1 MPPDAAL
8 TPGCDVL
15 LLEDDAALRRRLAA
29 YLRGL
34 GVEVTE
40 AGRVD
45 EARRLLE
52 AMRFEYALVD
62 LHLPDGEGLDL
73 LRAGLFSENTA
84 VVVMTAFGG
93 IKDAVE
99 AMRLGASDYLTK
111 PFEFEQVPLALR
123 RGRSQRMSVRR
134 DEHRGGGADTSFFF
148 GDTLGPLRTRLE
160 AILTAERR

>member
-29 YLRGL
+29 FLRGL

-45 EARRLLE
+45 EAKRLLDTL
-52 AMRFEYALVD
+52 RFEYALID

-99 AMRLGASDYLTK
+99 AMRLGASDYLAK
-111 PFEFEQVPLALR
+111 PFEFEQIPIAFR
-123 RGRSQRMSVRR
+123 RGRINRASARR
-134 DEHRGGGADTSFFF
+134 DEHRGREGADASF
-148 GDTLGPLRTRLE
+148 
-160 AILTAERR
+160 